1 MQDQTNETIGFTGSM
16 IANLCQTHHIVRY
29 AIPKRY
35 ELLLPRFR
43 LETAAKAHLP
53 TTREVSRWVV
63 ECWWRSSSDG
73 TLGYYVKL
81 DLLTKGVRE
90 FRELPGDI
98 TVPGMTITAAEMSYL
113 DQCKTP
119 WKIEPDSAEKA
130 ALLDELWQSLV
141 PTQLK
146 EYALLEHTEPTIETY
161 LLPVESLTCWNWETL
176 RDLLLKR
183 ENTTVAEMQDY
194 IEYKY
199 SGSNKRYIAPK
210 HRAEAKAQGLR
221 FWRDEDDI

>member
-1 MQDQTNETIGFTGSM
+1 MQDKTNECISFTGSM
-16 IANLCQTHHIVRY
+16 ILNLCQTHHVVRY

-35 ELLLPRFR
+35 ELMLPRFH
-43 LETAAKAHLP
+43 LETTTNSHGSATRKAP
-53 TTREVSRWVV
+53 RWVV
-63 ECWWRSSSDG
+63 ECWWRSYSDG

-81 DLLTKGVRE
+81 DLLTRGVRE

-98 TVPGMTITAAEMSYL
+98 TVPGMTITSAEMSYL
-113 DQCKTP
+113 DQCRMP
-119 WKIEPDSAEKA
+119 WKIDSDSVEKA

-141 PTQLK
+141 PNQLK
-146 EYALLEHTEPTIETY
+146 EYALLKRTEPTIETY

-183 ENTTVAEMQDY
+183 ENTTVAEVQDY

-199 SGSNKRYIAPK
+199 SDSDKRYIAPK

>member
-1 MQDQTNETIGFTGSM
+1 MQDQTNECISFTGSM
-16 IANLCQTHHIVRY
+16 ILNLCQTHQVVRY
-29 AIPKRY
+29 VIPKGY
-35 ELLLPRFR
+35 ELMLPRFH
-43 LETAAKAHLP
+43 LETTTKSHMS
-53 TTREVSRWVV
+53 TTRKTPRWVA

-81 DLLTKGVRE
+81 DLLTRGVRE

-98 TVPGMTITAAEMSYL
+98 TVPGMTISAAEMSYL
-113 DQCKTP
+113 DQCRTP
-119 WKIEPDSAEKA
+119 WKINSDSEEKA
-130 ALLDELWQSLV
+130 VFLDELWQSFV
-141 PTQLK
+141 PRQLK
-146 EYALLEHTEPTIETY
+146 EYAQVECAEPTVESY
-161 LLPVESLTCWNWETL
+161 LLPVESLTCWNWEKL

-183 ENTTVAEMQDY
+183 ENTTITEVQDY

-199 SGSNKRYIAPK
+199 SGSDKRYIAPE